1 MKTER
6 LLLALAAIAMAGC
19 AQNEIIE
26 TAPKADRSIRF
37 DVYTGVQTKGTETT
51 TTSIKTLNFGI
62 LGYKTSSAGWTAEGA
77 SATPAMYNEQ
87 VTYDNSASKWGYTN
101 IKYWPTNDDKL
112 SFFAYAPYDDAST
125 DMGIELSA
133 STQAGAPEITFT
145 QKAAAAD
152 LVDLVVA
159 EKKDLTYNT
168 TAGADNKIGFTFNH
182 VLTKIDVQA
191 QQKADYGD
199 TKIYITGLKL
209 KSDAK
214 LYKKAT
220 YKMSDGNWDY
230 TTPAKAEAWGA
241 NASLDLDGMLDK
253 SNTALW
259 GYAAGKGKLLSA
271 PTVDEPTPID
281 AVFSGTGA
289 DKHFLYMIPVA
300 NSTGLTTKGDA
311 KLEVTYDIV
320 VKVSDSRHAVS
331 TTTKTVD
338 LPAGAFKKATFTTYT
353 LKIGLNAIEI
363 GDVEVNTN
371 WTTASGELDVK

>member
-6 LLLALAAIAMAGC
+6 LLLALAAITLAGC

-51 TTSIKTLNFGI
+51 TASIKTLNFGI
-62 LGYKTSSAGWTAEGA
+62 LGYKTSSAGWDTDGA
-77 SATPAMYNEQ
+77 STKPAMYNEK
-87 VTYDNSASKWGYTN
+87 VTHDGTKWTYTN
-101 IKYWPTNDDKL
+101 TKYWPTGDDKL

-125 DMGIELSA
+125 DKGIELSPIE
-133 STQAGAPEITFT
+133 QKGAPEITFT

-159 EKKDLTYNT
+159 DTKDRTYDAN
-168 TAGADNKIGFTFNH
+168 AVNPDDNKIGFTFNH

-191 QQKADYGD
+191 KLIADYGAD
-199 TKIYITGLKL
+199 TKIVLKGLKL
-209 KSDAK
+209 KSNAK

-230 TTPAKAEAWGA
+230 TAAEAWDA
-241 NASLDLDGMLDK
+241 NGPLDLGGILNK
-253 SNTALW
+253 NNAALW
-259 GYAAGKGKLLSA
+259 TTYTASQGQLLSTAAG
-271 PTVDEPTPID
+271 T
-281 AVFSGTGA
+281 VFSTSAGSA
-289 DKHFLYMIPVA
+289 QHFLYMIPVA
-300 NSTGLTTKGDA
+300 NSTGLAQKGDA
-311 KLEVTYDIV
+311 QLEVTYDIV
-320 VKVSDSRHAVS
+320 VKVSDSSHAVS

-338 LPAGAFKKATFTTYT
+338 LPAGAFKKGTVATYT

-363 GDVEVNTN
+363 GDVNVSTS
-371 WTTASGELDVK
+371 WDSDPDGDLDVK